1 VAQWSRRKTDLFEPK
16 LVRVLSWMNVTLILS
31 IPGLRW
37 CVGPAPGPKRMQLM
51 DRLFKARETPP
62 QKRYVALPELLRCAI
77 KPLVRVE

>member
-1 VAQWSRRKTDLFEPK
+1 
-16 LVRVLSWMNVTLILS
+16 MILS

-37 CVGPAPGPKRMQLM
+37 CVGPAPGPKRMRLI
-51 DRLFKARETPP
+51 DRLFKAREIPP